1 MELGWLQIQWVGAAP
16 LKALWMGQEADPW
29 QRTACTGA
37 AAQTA
42 AEARVA
48 DRFISEQ
55 KGRICDVVT

>member
-1 MELGWLQIQWVGAAP
+1 MGAAP